1 MMASY
6 NVLLVCAAGMSSSLL
21 ESKTREAATA
31 AGHSLTIHA
40 VSVGEIALYD
50 FAAKPVELVL
60 IAPQVRYKKKSV
72 AEMASPYGVVVQ
84 DIEPTTFG
92 MVDGEKLFEQI
103 VQAVPKEEHHV

>member
-1 MMASY
+1 MANY

-21 ESKTREAATA
+21 ESKTKEAAEK
-31 AGHSLTIHA
+31 AGHSMKIHA
-40 VSVGEIALYD
+40 VSVSEIVLYD
-50 FAAKPVELVL
+50 FASKPVDIIL

-72 AEMASPYGVVVQ
+72 TQMAAPHGIVIQ

-103 VQAVPKEEHHV
+103 KQAIPKEN